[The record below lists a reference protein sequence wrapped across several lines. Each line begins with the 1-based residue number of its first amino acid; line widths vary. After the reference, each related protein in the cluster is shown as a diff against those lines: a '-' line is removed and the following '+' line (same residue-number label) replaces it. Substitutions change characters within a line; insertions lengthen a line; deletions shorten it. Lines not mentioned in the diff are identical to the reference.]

1 VSTVPD
7 TTLQD
12 LVDGLA
18 ASRHAGGY
26 RFKVPERVL
35 RQFAGYCRREGYPDG
50 SITREAVDGFL
61 YGRHLRA
68 STVRRNELAL
78 RQLAEHAQAAGWE
91 AFTPAAATQVRVR
104 HQPPYVFTDDEV
116 RRLFTAIDSQP
127 LSAFS
132 NKAMVD
138 PVLFRVLYGAG
149 LRISEALSLTL
160 SDVDAGS
167 GTLRI
172 RDSKNG
178 ESRTVPV
185 TARLTATLQCYI
197 AAAHPAPETSDYVF
211 YSRAPGRPVNQ
222 ATVYVRFRGY
232 LADAGIPHFTGGP
245 HPHSMRH
252 GFAVANLRRWAAEGA
267 DLAVTLPYLACYM
280 GHADLRGTQYYL
292 RLTAD
297 AYPEVMARAQVR
309 FGYVIPEPPGDQP

>member
-1 VSTVPD
+1 
-7 TTLQD
+7 
-12 LVDGLA
+12 
-18 ASRHAGGY
+18 
-26 RFKVPERVL
+26 
-35 RQFAGYCRREGYPDG
+35 
-50 SITREAVDGFL
+50 
-61 YGRHLRA
+61 
-68 STVRRNELAL
+68 
-78 RQLAEHAQAAGWE
+78 
-91 AFTPAAATQVRVR
+91 
-104 HQPPYVFTDDEV
+104 VFTDDEV

-127 LSAFS
+127 MSSFS

-149 LRISEALSLTL
+149 LRVSEALGLTL
-160 SDVDAGS
+160 ADADTRG

-185 TARLTATLQCYI
+185 TSRLTATLAGYI
-197 AAAHPAPETSDYVF
+197 AAAHPAPETSDHVF
-211 YSRAPGRPVNQ
+211 YSVAPVRPIDQ
-222 ATVYVRFRGY
+222 STVYLRFRGY

-245 HPHSMRH
+245 HPHSLRH

-267 DLAVTLPYLACYM
+267 DLAVVLPYLACYM

-297 AYPEVMARAQVR
+297 AYPEVMAKAQVR
-309 FGYVIPEPPGDQP
+309 FGYVIPAPPGDEP

>member
-1 VSTVPD
+1 VSTVPE

-12 LVDGLA
+12 LVDELA

-50 SITREAVDGFL
+50 SITQEAVNGFL

-68 STVRRNELAL
+68 STIRRNELAL
-78 RQLAEHAQAAGWE
+78 RQLAEHAQAAGWD

-104 HQPPYVFTDDEV
+104 HQPPYVLTDDEV

-127 LSAFS
+127 MSSFT

-149 LRISEALSLTL
+149 LRVSEALHLTL
-160 SDVDAGS
+160 ADVDASS

-185 TARLTATLQCYI
+185 TGRLTATLEGYI
-197 AAAHPAPETSDYVF
+197 AAAHPAPETSDHVF
-211 YSRAPGRPVNQ
+211 YL
-222 ATVYVRFRGY
+222 RFRGY
-232 LADAGIPHFTGGP
+232 LADAGIPHFAGGP
-245 HPHSMRH
+245 HPHSLRH

-309 FGYVIPEPPGDQP
+309 FGYVIPAPPGDER

>member
-1 VSTVPD
+1 MSAVPEA
-7 TTLQD
+7 TLPG
-12 LVDGLA
+12 LVAELA

-26 RFKVPERVL
+26 RFKVQERVL
-35 RQFAGYCRREGYPDG
+35 RQFAGHCRQEGYPDG
-50 SITREAVDGFL
+50 SITREAAGGFL
-61 YGRHLRA
+61 YGRHLRV
-68 STVRRNELAL
+68 STIRRNELAL
-78 RQLAEHAQAAGWE
+78 RQLAEHARAAGWD
-91 AFTPAAATQVRVR
+91 AWTPAQAAQARVR
-104 HQPPYVFTDDEV
+104 HQPPYVLTDDEV

-127 LSAFS
+127 MSSFS

-149 LRISEALSLTL
+149 LRVSEALSLTL
-160 SDVDAGS
+160 ADADTRS
-167 GTLRI
+167 GILRI

-185 TARLTATLQCYI
+185 TGRLTATLAGYI
-197 AAAHPAPETSDYVF
+197 TAAHPAPETSDHVF
-211 YSRAPGRPVNQ
+211 YSVAPGRPINQ
-222 ATVYVRFRGY
+222 STVYLRFRGY

-245 HPHSMRH
+245 HPHSLRH

-267 DLAVTLPYLACYM
+267 DLAVVLPYLACYM

-309 FGYVIPEPPGDQP
+309 FGYVIPDLPGDQP